1 MSEPSPGV
9 PEPVPPPPGTTVL
22 DVERDR
28 VGVVMGHAGPY
39 LQLRPLSGGREWD
52 ASPER
57 VRPLTAEELFRA
69 RLAEAN
75 ARSRTGLRVQRAQPP
90 GEAGKFC

>member
-1 MSEPSPGV
+1 MTGHA
-9 PEPVPPPPGTTVL
+9 PEPAPPPPGTAVRDTA
-22 DVERDR
+22 RDR

-52 ASPER
+52 ADPRR
-57 VRPLTAEELFRA
+57 VQPLTQAELLHA

-75 ARSRTGLRVQRAQPP
+75 ARSRTTPAVGGANGTTVQPP
-90 GEAGKFC
+90 P